1 MKLKKN
7 IAAADFLNQVDY
19 CQGDIYYKTSEG
31 DQLNLKS
38 QLSKYLFLVAVNA
51 PDSANLSEGEIV
63 VNQSDYEL
71 LKEYLDA

>member
-1 MKLKKN
+1 MKLKKEVSS
-7 IAAADFLNQVDY
+7 ADFLNRVDQ
-19 CQGDIYYKTSEG
+19 CEGNIFYKTDEG

-51 PDSANLSEGEIV
+51 PSSASLGEGEILFSD
-63 VNQSDYEL
+63 SDYKL